1 MIHFK
6 KISDYCIQFKNYTIS
21 KAKVNGVFIYEIW
34 DLSNDP
40 VKQLGK
46 FKDAKSAKLYLES
59 ITAKPSKP
67 DSKATSA

>member
-1 MIHFK
+1 MKFEAWGAYAIKSAKH
-6 KISDYCIQFKNYTIS
+6 SIS
-21 KAKVNGVFIYEIW
+21 KFYDGEKWVYEAW
-34 DLSNDP
+34 QLDP

-46 FKDAKSAKLYLES
+46 FKDAKTARLYLEH